1 MTMDEIREKSTVIH
15 DHTATGRPVV
25 EQRYDRVVEEPGGM
39 SGGAIAAIVIS
50 AILATALLTWFIVSN
65 QQQNRDQEMAIERER
80 TLAAERS
87 AAQTQSQQQP
97 QQQPNVVVVPQQ
109 QPQTVPVPVPVP
121 MPSQTTPDPT
131 ATAPSNTSIEISVN
145 QKFLDDS
152 QLKTYT
158 IDAKVESG
166 VVTLSGELPSNDLK
180 MRAEKLAG
188 TVKGVRRVTNNIT
201 VRGE

>member
-1 MTMDEIREKSTVIH
+1 MDEIREKHTVIH
-15 DHTATGRPVV
+15 DHPAGSRPVV
-25 EQRYDRVVEEPGGM
+25 EHQYEQVVEEPRGV

-50 AILATALLTWFIVSN
+50 AILATAMLTWFIVSN

-87 AAQTQSQQQP
+87 AAQPQTQQP
-97 QQQPNVVVVPQQ
+97 QQQPNVVILPQQ

-121 MPSQTTPDPT
+121 VPSQTTPDPAT
-131 ATAPSNTSIEISVN
+131 TAPSNTSIEISLT

-158 IDAKVESG
+158 IDAKADSG
-166 VVTLSGELPSNDLK
+166 VITLSGEVPTNELK
-180 MRAEKLAG
+180 MRAEKLAT

-201 VRGE
+201 VRDQ

>member
-1 MTMDEIREKSTVIH
+1 MDEIREKRTVIH
-15 DHTATGRPVV
+15 DQTIPDSPIV
-25 EQRYDRVVEEPGGM
+25 ERQYDHVVEESRGM
-39 SGGAIAAIVIS
+39 SGGSIAAIIIS
-50 AILATALLTWFIVSN
+50 AIIATALLTWFIVSN
-65 QQQNRDQEMAIERER
+65 QQQNRDQELAIERER
-80 TLAAERS
+80 SLAAERM
-87 AAQTQSQQQP
+87 AAQPQPQQP
-97 QQQPNVVVVPQQ
+97 QQQPNVVILPQQ

-121 MPSQTTPDPT
+121 VPSQTAPDPS

-158 IDAKVESG
+158 IDASVDNG
-166 VVTLSGELPSNDLK
+166 VVTLTGELPTNELK

-188 TVKGVRRVTNNIT
+188 TVKGVRRVTNNLT